1 MRSDAKRTPILAAYL
16 HPRDPRCIS
25 TPTRSSLH
33 IYTHA
38 HRYPRPGTTAV
49 PLIPASP
56 PSERGGTGHTSR
68 HHRRPSDPGITA
80 EASGA
85 TCTRERVRGTG
96 HTEASEGSRTHGS
109 E

>member
-80 EASGA
+80 VPLIPASPQKQA
-85 TCTRERVRGTG
+85 ELLV
-96 HTEASEGSRTHGS
+96 HGS